1 MISQLSP
8 DARSW
13 PLAPDVKCAYVA
25 HGAAAQPVQ
34 CYGAPGVLQLAN
46 LHCNRNH
53 LILGAPRCGK
63 TLLAR
68 HLVACFAEDY
78 APGGVVFTEDDAWAS
93 GAGGGNNADYY
104 TLPEFDSTVI
114 ESVFDTQRVMLCK
127 TRPVVVDDLMYV
139 NKCAEDI
146 ATAMLQARWH
156 NVSFIVA
163 TTYDFDENLAH
174 HADFIYLMRNATDA
188 NLRRVYDLIAEY
200 FIESFD
206 AFLAAF
212 FAVVRRQGDCLVIE
226 VATRRLYAYNATG
239 SVSWP

>member
-1 MISQLSP
+1 MSQLSP

-13 PLAPDVKCAYVA
+13 PLAPDVKCSCDDAYGGVAVA
-25 HGAAAQPVQ
+25 HHE
-34 CYGAPGVLQLAN
+34 CYDVPGVLHIAN
-46 LHCNRNH
+46 MHCNRNH

-68 HLVACFAEDY
+68 HLVARFAEDY
-78 APGGVVFTEDDAWAS
+78 APGGVVFTEENAWAS
-93 GAGGGNNADYY
+93 GANRDGSADYY
-104 TLPEFDSTVI
+104 PLTEFDSTVI
-114 ESVFDTQRVMLCK
+114 ESVFDTQRMLLCK

-239 SVSWP
+239 CAF